1 MANNFSQEGKIVQFT
16 APSGGVVSGTA
27 YLIGGL
33 LGVALTTQVA
43 GALCEFAV
51 EGVFLLPKATGAAWT
66 EGAVLYWDNTAK
78 NVTTTTTSNYRVGCA
93 ARVGG
98 EASGNTTGMVRLDGI
113 AVTAVGGVAP

>member
-1 MANNFSQEGKIVQFT
+1 MNNFIQPGKVMTFT

-33 LGVALTTQVA
+33 LVVAAVTAAA
-43 GALCEFAV
+43 GATFTGSAV
-51 EGVFLLPKATGAAWT
+51 GVFTLPKASGAWT

-78 NVTTTTTSNYRVGCA
+78 NVTTTSTANFRIGCA
-93 ARVGG
+93 AAVGG
-98 EASGNTTGMVRLDGI
+98 QASGDTAGAVRLDGI